1 MIDGPVS
8 FSETGGN
15 RREAGPRSPEFYRQR
30 SISVGSMV
38 SSTRYQNF
46 MKSAQPPRSLSFRQF
61 IFCCLILSWIQAANG
76 QNIIKLAQDPDL
88 SPDGS
93 RLVFEWQGDLWIANT
108 RGGNARRLTETG
120 NNRSAKFSP
129 DGQRIAFV
137 SSRDLGSNQIFVMPV
152 NGGEPQ
158 RLTFHTDGFGLLQW
172 TADGESLLVSAN
184 RDYDWRRGGRMFLI
198 DANERSAERLLFD
211 SAGANGKMSADG
223 NQLLF
228 TREGVAW
235 WRKGYLG
242 SQSSQI
248 WHYRRNTGEFRM
260 LDNEASGSRSPLW
273 DPEGRGYYYVS
284 GKEGAFNLY
293 YRTIDSDESAVPRQ
307 LTQYTDDGVVTPCLS
322 ADGKT
327 LVYRH
332 LFDFYRLDLEKN
344 QGQDNPGPQRIRLTC
359 RTDQARPQFQNVI
372 LESASSAAFSADG
385 LEVAII
391 AGGDLW
397 VMDTVLCEPK
407 QITRTPEMES
417 DPVFSSDGNA
427 LFFASDTGG
436 QRDIW
441 VATRKDSGRYW
452 WLNDE
457 FELTRLTDDSV
468 VESNLKISP
477 AGDQIAF
484 VKKNSGL
491 WVMNTDGSQAR
502 CFLPAWDAPSFDWS
516 PDGKWLTWAVM
527 DENHNRDVFVG
538 PLDGSLEPVNLSRH
552 PRNDGQPVWSP
563 DGKMIAFTGTRDEN
577 EIDILIVVLQRE
589 QSESTSRD
597 RKLEEALKKFQ
608 NSKRPAAGD
617 RQATTDTPTKTTE
630 TTDPATQPDGV
641 AKREGESKGSE
652 ESSDG
657 QENKTKEKPE
667 TQLPQVTIDFEEIH
681 SRIIRVSIPGSRES
695 GLMWSPD
702 SKSLAFNA
710 TIDSKSGLY
719 KIEPPFELSPKLM
732 MGQTVSGG
740 HWIETGKQILT
751 LSGGVPTSLSE
762 SGQATRF
769 PFRVHSIVDLPARY
783 EAGFDEAWRAMRDGF
798 YDGNLNNRN
807 WDSIRRKYRKAAR
820 DAVDDSTF
828 SAVVQMMLGELNG
841 SHLGF
846 SPSSGSRGRQRGE
859 ISSAWNQSTAHFG
872 LRFDLRHQGPGLLVR
887 DVIYRSPAWQ
897 QRSQILPGETL
908 LAINGVEI
916 DPAMDLTLVLNH
928 EPDQEFSLRV
938 RSVAGE
944 ERMVSMRPISYSAA
958 RALLYEHWER
968 QNQQK
973 VLELSEGQFGYVH
986 IRGMNMTSFYEFER
1000 DLFAVASGKAGLVI
1014 DVRDN
1019 GGGSTADHLL
1029 TVLTQPRHAVTIPR
1043 GGDTPGYPHDRMVY
1057 ATWHKPIV
1065 VLCNQNSFS
1074 NAEIFSHAIKTLKRG
1089 RLVGVPTAGGVI
1101 STGSTTIL
1109 DLGTLRMP
1117 GRGWYLIDTGED
1129 MELNGAVPDVVL
1141 WPDPAEEVAGQD
1153 RQLETAI
1160 RLLAEDVQ
1168 AWKDRPLPALRKA
1181 SQRDAGN

>member
-1 MIDGPVS
+1 
-8 FSETGGN
+8 
-15 RREAGPRSPEFYRQR
+15 
-30 SISVGSMV
+30 
-38 SSTRYQNF
+38 
-46 MKSAQPPRSLSFRQF
+46 MKSVQPPRNLWFLRF
-61 IFCCLILSWIQAANG
+61 IVCYLILACIQPAIG

-93 RLVFEWQGDLWIANT
+93 RLVFEWQGDIWIANT

-129 DGQRIAFV
+129 DGQKIAFV

-152 NGGEPQ
+152 AGGEPQ
-158 RLTFHTDGFGLLQW
+158 RLTHHTDGFGLLQW
-172 TADGESLLVSAN
+172 TRDGQSLLVSAN

-198 DANERSAERLLFD
+198 DADERSAERLLFD
-211 SAGANGKMSADG
+211 SAGSAGNLSPDG

-235 WRKGYLG
+235 WRKGYVG

-248 WHYRRNTGEFRM
+248 WHYRRNTGEFQL

-273 DPEGRGYYYVS
+273 DPEGGGYYYVS
-284 GKEGAFNLY
+284 GKDGAFNLY
-293 YRTIDSDESAVPRQ
+293 YRTLEPDESAVPRQ
-307 LTQYTDDGVVTPCLS
+307 LTRYTDDGVVTPCLS

-327 LVYRH
+327 LVFRH
-332 LFDFYRLDLEKN
+332 LFDFYRMDL
-344 QGQDNPGPQRIRLTC
+344 QDNQGPQRIRLTC
-359 RTDQARPQFQNVI
+359 RMDQARPEFQNVV
-372 LESASSAAFSADG
+372 LDSASEAAFSGDG
-385 LEVAII
+385 LEVAMI

-397 VMDTVLCEPK
+397 VMDTVLREPK

-417 DPVFSSDGNA
+417 DPVFSADGNSI
-427 LFFASDTGG
+427 FFTSDAGG

-441 VATRKDSGRYW
+441 VATRKDPQRYW

-477 AGDQIAF
+477 AGDQLAF

-491 WVMNTDGSQAR
+491 WVMNPDGSQAR
-502 CFLPAWDAPSFDWS
+502 CFQPSWDGPSFDWS
-516 PDGKWLTWAVM
+516 PDGKWLTWAMM
-527 DENHNRDVFVG
+527 DENHNRDVYVG

-552 PRNDGQPVWSP
+552 PRNDTQPVWSP

-577 EIDILIVVLQRE
+577 EIDIHIVVLQRE

-597 RKLEEALKKFQ
+597 RKLEEALKKFK
-608 NSKRPAAGD
+608 NSKRLGGGEPKGNGD
-617 RQATTDTPTKTTE
+617 AMPSGGEKTDT
-630 TTDPATQPDGV
+630 G
-641 AKREGESKGSE
+641 AKPESGAK
-652 ESSDG
+652 SDG
-657 QENKTKEKPE
+657 AGTTTGETSNGQDNKTKEKSGSRLPE
-667 TQLPQVTIDFEEIH
+667 VTIDFEEIH
-681 SRIIRVSIPGSRES
+681 SRIIRVPIPGSRES
-695 GLMWSPD
+695 GLIWSPD
-702 SKSLAFNA
+702 SKLLAFNA
-710 TIDSKSGLY
+710 TIDSKAGLY
-719 KIEPPFELSPKLM
+719 KIEPPFELTPKLM
-732 MGQTVSGG
+732 MGQTVSAAN
-740 HWIETGKQILT
+740 WIETGKQILT

-762 SGQATRF
+762 SGQATRY
-769 PFRVHSIVDLPARY
+769 PFRVHSQVDLPARY

-807 WDSIRRKYRKAAR
+807 WDAIRRKYRSAAR

-846 SPSSGSRGRQRGE
+846 TPSSGSRGRRRGE
-859 ISSAWNQSTAHFG
+859 VSSAWNQSTAHFG
-872 LRFDLRHQGPGLLVR
+872 LRFDPQHQGPGLLVR
-887 DVIYRSPAWQ
+887 DVIYRSPSWQ

-908 LAINGVEI
+908 MAINGVEI
-916 DPAMDLTLVLNH
+916 DPAMDLTKVLNH

-938 RSVAGE
+938 RNIAGE
-944 ERMVSMRPISYSAA
+944 ERLVSIRPISYSAA
-958 RALLYEHWER
+958 RSLLYEHWER
-968 QNQQK
+968 ENQRK

-986 IRGMNMTSFYEFER
+986 IRGMNMNSFYEFER

-1129 MELNGAVPDVVL
+1129 MELNGAIPDVVL

-1168 AWKDRPLPALRKA
+1168 AWKDRPLPKLRKA
-1181 SQRDAGN
+1181 SERPTGR